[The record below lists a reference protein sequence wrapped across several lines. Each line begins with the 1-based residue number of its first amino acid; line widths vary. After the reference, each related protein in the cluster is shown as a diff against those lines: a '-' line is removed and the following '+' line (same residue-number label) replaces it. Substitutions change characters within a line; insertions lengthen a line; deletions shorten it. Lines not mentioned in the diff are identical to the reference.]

1 MECSELELLGGR
13 DLGSLPRIFK
23 GLAGPPRGPWPSDRN
38 SFHEL
43 KDLFSAEN
51 QLLKALPKMAKA
63 ASSDELRAGFEEH
76 LEQTKGHVQRLEN
89 ILQSLDESPKGKKCV
104 GMEGLVKEG
113 AEVMAEDLEE
123 AVMDAGLIGAA
134 RRVEHYEIAAY
145 GAVSELAKALG
156 ETNHASLLKQ
166 TLEEEQAT
174 DEKLTELAKEINE
187 QASEESSQDNRDE
200 SKKTHKMPRRV
211 A

>member
-1 MECSELELLGGR
+1 MPNDNLKKLYV
-13 DLGSLPRIFK
+13 D
-23 GLAGPPRGPWPSDRN
+23 
-38 SFHEL
+38 EL

-123 AVMDAGLIGAA
+123 AEQGAGLIRAA
-134 RRVEHYEIAAY
+134 RPGEKYDHAADRAG
-145 GAVSELAKALG
+145 GAVAQASG
-156 ETNHASLLKQ
+156 ETDAAAV
-166 TLEEEQAT
+166 LEEQ
-174 DEKLTELAKEINE
+174 I
-187 QASEESSQDNRDE
+187 
-200 SKKTHKMPRRV
+200 
-211 A
+211 

>member
-1 MECSELELLGGR
+1 MPKDNLKKLYV
-13 DLGSLPRIFK
+13 D
-23 GLAGPPRGPWPSDRN
+23 
-38 SFHEL
+38 EL

-89 ILQSLDESPKGKKCV
+89 IFQSLDESPKGKKCV

-145 GAVSELAKALG
+145 GAVSELRV
-156 ETNHASLLKQ
+156 SQ
-166 TLEEEQAT
+166 
-174 DEKLTELAKEINE
+174 
-187 QASEESSQDNRDE
+187 SSRRDE
-200 SKKTHKMPRRV
+200 SRFFAENRLLKRNRPPTKN
-211 A
+211 

>member
-1 MECSELELLGGR
+1 MVGVSP
-13 DLGSLPRIFK
+13 LPCLPNERISWMKSAKREFEK
-23 GLAGPPRGPWPSDRN
+23 MYVD
-38 SFHEL
+38 EL

>member
-1 MECSELELLGGR
+1 
-13 DLGSLPRIFK
+13 
-23 GLAGPPRGPWPSDRN
+23 
-38 SFHEL
+38 
-43 KDLFSAEN
+43 
-51 QLLKALPKMAKA
+51 
-63 ASSDELRAGFEEH
+63 
-76 LEQTKGHVQRLEN
+76 
-89 ILQSLDESPKGKKCV
+89 
-104 GMEGLVKEG
+104 
-113 AEVMAEDLEE
+113 LEE

>member
-1 MECSELELLGGR
+1 MPNDNLKKLYV
-13 DLGSLPRIFK
+13 D
-23 GLAGPPRGPWPSDRN
+23 
-38 SFHEL
+38 EL

-123 AVMDAGLIGAA
+123 AVMDAGLIAAA

>member
-1 MECSELELLGGR
+1 
-13 DLGSLPRIFK
+13 
-23 GLAGPPRGPWPSDRN
+23 
-38 SFHEL
+38 
-43 KDLFSAEN
+43 
-51 QLLKALPKMAKA
+51 
-63 ASSDELRAGFEEH
+63 
-76 LEQTKGHVQRLEN
+76 
-89 ILQSLDESPKGKKCV
+89 
-104 GMEGLVKEG
+104 
-113 AEVMAEDLEE
+113 MAEDLEE

-174 DEKLTELAKEINE
+174 DEKLTELAKEINA
-187 QASEESSQDNRDE
+187 QASEESSQDNQDE

>member
-1 MECSELELLGGR
+1 
-13 DLGSLPRIFK
+13 
-23 GLAGPPRGPWPSDRN
+23 
-38 SFHEL
+38 
-43 KDLFSAEN
+43 
-51 QLLKALPKMAKA
+51 
-63 ASSDELRAGFEEH
+63 
-76 LEQTKGHVQRLEN
+76 
-89 ILQSLDESPKGKKCV
+89 
-104 GMEGLVKEG
+104 VKEG

-145 GAVSELAKALG
+145 GAVSELAKVLG

-174 DEKLTELAKEINE
+174 DEKLTELAKEIDA
-187 QASEESSQDNRDE
+187 QASEESSQDNQDE
-200 SKKTHKMPRRV
+200 SKKTRKMLRRV